1 MNSKQKDIE
10 NICLWAMNSA
20 LTTMKLDAKRY
31 QKLFEELAPPKK
43 EIYLKQ
49 FLKKEE
55 GSLNSR
61 ISC

>member
-31 QKLFEELAPPKK
+31 QKLFEELAPPPKK
-43 EIYLKQ
+43 
-49 FLKKEE
+49 KKKFIL
-55 GSLNSR
+55 SNF
-61 ISC
+61 

>member
-31 QKLFEELAPPKK
+31 QKLFEELAPPQKK
-43 EIYLKQ
+43 KFILSN
-49 FLKKEE
+49 F
-55 GSLNSR
+55 
-61 ISC
+61 